1 MKKPVVQKEKVVITP
16 HPPKDTT
23 PATSQESP
31 VVGPETETDPK
42 ENPPKEVA
50 KDQVNTEVE

>member
-23 PATSQESP
+23 PTTSQESP
-31 VVGPETETDPK
+31 AVGPETDPK
-42 ENPPKEVA
+42 ENPSKEVA
-50 KDQVNTEVE
+50 KDQVDTEVE

>member
-23 PATSQESP
+23 PTTTSQESP
-31 VVGPETETDPK
+31 AVDPETDSK

-50 KDQVNTEVE
+50 KDQVDTEVE